1 MALAS
6 KNTDVVTLQDI
17 MIELN
22 GNIVGGAQSLSF
34 TWEQNN
40 EAKHQGGSKKPFSIR
55 DGEIT
60 ISGTI
65 EQFWLNTDDI
75 KELVDIENGKSP
87 YFTLIGTTTNKSP
100 ERKVKVIDAKFNNIS
115 GELGLTDD
123 TTISRDFDALDFD
136 MK

>member
-1 MALAS
+1 MAN
-6 KNTDVVTLQDI
+6 KETDVITLQDV

-40 EAKHQGGSKKPFSIR
+40 EPKHQGGSKKPFGIR

-60 ISGTI
+60 INGSL

-75 KELVDIENGKSP
+75 KSLVDIENGKSP
-87 YFTLIGTTTNKSP
+87 YFTLVGVTQNKSP
-100 ERKVKVIDAKFNNIS
+100 ERKVKIIDAKFKNIG

-123 TTISRDFDALDFD
+123 ATISREFDACDFD